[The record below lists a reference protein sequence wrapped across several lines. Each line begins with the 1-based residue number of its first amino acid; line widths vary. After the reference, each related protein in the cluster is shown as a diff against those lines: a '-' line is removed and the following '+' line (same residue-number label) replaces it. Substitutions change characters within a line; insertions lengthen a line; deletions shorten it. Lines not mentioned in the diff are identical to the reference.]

1 MLSKEEK
8 KAIDKMN
15 KFARVHQDMSV
26 VSAKDMDIVSKL
38 VEKQQKLLE
47 QKDNKINKVIEYI
60 KDNAY
65 DMHDGTFVGMT
76 KDEVEKILKILED

>member
-1 MLSKEEK
+1 MLNEEEK
-8 KAIDKMN
+8 KAINNMKI
-15 KFARVHQDMSV
+15 FARVHQDMTV
-26 VSAKDMDIVSKL
+26 VTAKEMDIVLKL

-47 QKDNKINKVIEYI
+47 QKDNKINKVIKYI